1 MKRPRWTLHVM
12 PLRHRRARLLRQ
24 FAASLL
30 ALTLMC
36 SFAESLQRVPAAQGD
51 AGITS
56 INVCDAGSAVATG
69 IGGTQ
74 LGADLDTNN
83 PVVTVNWFSG
93 NGGDCVVHSS
103 PVEPHGFAPATSPF
117 TNE

>member
-51 AGITS
+51 AVITS
-56 INVCDAGSAVATG
+56 INVCDAGSAAAKLTG
-69 IGGTQ
+69 QAPCLPQAPYT
-74 LGADLDTNN
+74 
-83 PVVTVNWFSG
+83 
-93 NGGDCVVHSS
+93 
-103 PVEPHGFAPATSPF
+103 VEPPGPETWHPEHPPACLRTLVVEGLERPPKPLRNSA
-117 TNE
+117 